1 MASPTQWTWVWAN
14 SGRYWRTGKPGVLQ
28 FMGSHDLATEEQ
40 QYTNS
45 SNSASESAYLV
56 STHTSGSQ
64 KTATSPE
71 TSTSCVNLEEE
82 LILDPSPGHRIR
94 SSGAG
99 TKRCLWTSPLGDS
112 DVSQHMRITAPSL
125 WGAMM
130 VEVREQEVW
139 GWGIL
144 KVVISRWTEGF
155 LNLNKKIC
163 TGSQLCRLV
172 TFVVVVLSHVWRF
185 VTPWTIACQALLS
198 MGFSRREYWSRLPFP
213 PPGDLSDPGIEPTSL
228 ASPALAREF
237 FTTVPPCYF

>member
-1 MASPTQWTWVWAN
+1 M
-14 SGRYWRTGKPGVLQ
+14 LQ
-28 FMGSHDLATEEQ
+28 FMGSHNLVTEQQ

-56 STHTSGSQ
+56 STHTSSSQ

-71 TSTSCVNLEEE
+71 TSASSVNLAEA

-99 TKRCLWTSPLGDS
+99 TKCSLWTSLLGDS

-130 VEVREQEVW
+130 VEIREQEVW

-144 KVVISRWTEGF
+144 KVISSRWTEGF
-155 LNLNKKIC
+155 LNLSKKIC
-163 TGSQLCRLV
+163 TGNQLCRLV
-172 TFVVVVLSHVWRF
+172 TFVVVVVVVVVLSHVWCF
-185 VTPWTIACQALLS
+185 VTPWTVASQALCPWDSPGENTGVGCHFLLQGIFLTQGLNPHLLHLLHWQENS
-198 MGFSRREYWSRLPFP
+198 LPLCHLVTFREIRFFYHS
-213 PPGDLSDPGIEPTSL
+213 TSVN
-228 ASPALAREF
+228 EE
-237 FTTVPPCYF
+237 